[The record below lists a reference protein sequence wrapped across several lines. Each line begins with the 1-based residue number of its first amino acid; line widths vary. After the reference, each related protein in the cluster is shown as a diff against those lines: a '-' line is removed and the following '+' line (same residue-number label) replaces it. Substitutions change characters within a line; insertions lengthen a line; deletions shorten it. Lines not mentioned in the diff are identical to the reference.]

1 MKADPNNDLVI
12 LYDANGQTPKAV
24 ATLSALYMSSALA
37 VDGVAGS
44 YSKVVKQYGKNLP
57 KGITVYGDTSSRR
70 FKFIGDVVTDPD
82 SDTFNTEGVS
92 SNWQDLEGKPSPYI
106 KGLLTRLENRIKEL
120 ENGQTNRLQQQK

>member
-1 MKADPNNDLVI
+1 MRADPNNDLVI

-24 ATLSALYMSSALA
+24 TTLSALHMSSALA
-37 VDGVAGS
+37 VGNVAGS

-57 KGITVYGDTSSRR
+57 KGIIVYGDTSSRR
-70 FKFIGDVVTDPD
+70 FKFIGDAVTDPD

-92 SNWQDLEGKPSPYI
+92 SNWQDLEDKPSPYT

-120 ENGQTNRLQQQK
+120 ENGQTNRL

>member
-24 ATLSALYMSSALA
+24 ATLSALHMSSALA